1 MRRILLPL
9 LAAQLV
15 WTTGASGAVV
25 SESAALSVD
34 FDTRLGA
41 VRTVERASD
50 ILPMAVNSAADWRA
64 GGDGSLSVT
73 VRVIPMGGDAQAD
86 PSTWQTGGV
95 TSTVATASG
104 ETTTNWTPTVRHL
117 YRLELLADGEVCET
131 AHFDVTAASDLAAK
145 TSISGCTLQLE
156 YATAE
161 CTGYLLTPTPTVTDG
176 LTELVVG
183 RDYVVVYAN
192 NFYPG
197 TAVVSAYG
205 IGAYADVASANFVI
219 QTASGAVCDSSALS
233 APIDTRVLGVRKL
246 LTIADLQNIAWNS
259 ASDWRT
265 GGDGTATATVSAMPA
280 MAVDPA
286 DPSTWTSV
294 GVPTVVASA
303 TGEGTVAWEPVKR
316 GYYQLTLS
324 VSGGSSSTNY
334 FDLSETAELDSGT
347 AISGYTVVLS
357 DESFPCRGYA
367 IEPAV
372 VVSNGT
378 ETLIRDQDYAIVYGN
393 NFYAGEATV
402 TVLGIGAYE
411 GSIEKTFAILPVQPE
426 AVAAGAVEPVA
437 LDTRQDAVREYRSK
451 RDMPLL
457 AFNNLETFEDGC
469 LWPCGGL
476 ASDTVLARISAASL
490 AEVGAEPG
498 AWEVLA
504 ESDGEGTVRFRGFRQ
519 GLYRLKLEV
528 VTDGTSSSSSL
539 TADVFVKAPAGTAI
553 LVR

>member
-41 VRTVERASD
+41 VRTVERVSD
-50 ILPMAVNSAADWRA
+50 ILPMALNSAADWRA
-64 GGDGSLSVT
+64 GGDGTLSVT

-86 PSTWQTGGV
+86 PSTWQVGGV
-95 TSTVATASG
+95 TSTVAIVSG
-104 ETTTNWTPTVRHL
+104 ETTTSWAPTVRHL
-117 YRLELLADGEVCET
+117 YRVELLAGDEVCGT

-156 YATAE
+156 YATAD
-161 CTGYLLTPTPTVTDG
+161 CTGYLLTPTLTVTDG
-176 LTELVVG
+176 QTELVAG
-183 RDYVVVYAN
+183 LDYVVVYAN

-197 TAVVSAYG
+197 TAVASAYG
-205 IGAYADVASANFVI
+205 IGAYGDMASANFVI
-219 QTASGAVCDSSALS
+219 QAASEAVCDSSALS
-233 APIDTRVLGVRKL
+233 VPIDTRVLGVRKL
-246 LTIADLQNIAWNS
+246 LTIADLQNIARNS
-259 ASDWRT
+259 ADDWRT
-265 GGDGTATATVSAMPA
+265 GGDGTATATVSVMPA
-280 MAVDPA
+280 VVTDPA

-294 GVPTVVASA
+294 GVPTLISSA

-324 VSGGSSSTNY
+324 VSGDSRATGY
-334 FDLSETAELDSGT
+334 FDLSETAELVSGK
-347 AISGYTVVLS
+347 AIGGYTVVLS
-357 DESFPCRGYA
+357 DESFPCSGYV
-367 IEPAV
+367 IEPTV

-402 TVLGIGAYE
+402 TVTGIGAYE
-411 GSIEKTFAILPVQPE
+411 GSIEKTFAILPMQPE
-426 AVAAGAVEPVA
+426 AVAEGTVGPVA
-437 LDTRQDAVREYRSK
+437 LDTRLDAVREYRSK

-457 AFNNLETFEDGC
+457 AFNNLETFEEGC